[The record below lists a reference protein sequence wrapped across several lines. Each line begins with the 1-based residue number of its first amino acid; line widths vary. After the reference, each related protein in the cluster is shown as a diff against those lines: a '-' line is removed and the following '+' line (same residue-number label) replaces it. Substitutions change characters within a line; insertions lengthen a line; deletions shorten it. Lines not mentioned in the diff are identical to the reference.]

1 MKARAVWIELGF
13 LASLACLT
21 GCATLPSVALP
32 KLRLQ
37 TGRYGHAVV
46 AADHKLYVVGG
57 SGPAGLLGDV
67 EVLDPQSGT
76 ATVVATN
83 LIPRRYHSAVLVGRR
98 IFIVGGESATG
109 AEPAVEIFDL
119 DTRAV
124 ALGMPLPT
132 PRRLSKAAW
141 LGGSIFVVGGQDHGN
156 RFSETGTGVVE
167 ACDVAKNEWRKAAD
181 LPTPRECA
189 VVVAQGKLW
198 AIGGFDGDEA
208 ALAVVE
214 TYDPKTGGWTRA
226 PDMPF
231 RTSAHSA
238 LATRGAIYAFGDYR
252 MLDRVARLDLR
263 SGVWTEVAVPY
274 VASRHNACAE
284 LDDEIFVVGGNVA
297 SSGSHLDLVQRF
309 SVRELRAAP
318 TRTRTG
324 TEWRG
329 FNEPTAFAG
338 MLEANPRTVQAADR
352 TVPAVQT
359 AVLRQAGQEIV
370 RDSQATFR
378 LHLDRVPLLV
388 RLTAEVWHQGTGRT
402 PQIIVNGSAV
412 ADMQFA
418 WPGLRERNYV
428 AFLWDGDGDVQTA
441 FDYQGWLPGT
451 AFIAGECLQ
460 LGDNEI
466 AIEIGS
472 DQIKVRNVKAEL
484 LFAGDGDDTIYDLR
498 RDTRDRPNPLRPA
511 EKLD

>member
-1 MKARAVWIELGF
+1 MNARARWIGFGF
-13 LASLACLT
+13 LVLFVCLA
-21 GCATLPSVALP
+21 GCATLPPAAPSE
-32 KLRLQ
+32 LRLQ
-37 TGRYGHAVV
+37 TGRCGHAIV

-57 SGPAGLLGDV
+57 SGPDGLLGDV

-98 IFIVGGESATG
+98 IYVVGGESAAG

-119 DTRAV
+119 DARTV

-132 PRRLSKAAW
+132 PRRLSKAA
-141 LGGSIFVVGGQDHGN
+141 LLDGSIHVVGGQDHGN
-156 RFSETGTGVVE
+156 RVSETGTAVVE
-167 ACDVAKNEWRKAAD
+167 AYDVAKNEWREVAA

-189 VVVAQGKLW
+189 VVAAQGKLW
-198 AIGGFDGDEA
+198 ALGGYDGDEA

-214 TYDPKTGGWTRA
+214 TYDPKTDRWTRA
-226 PDMPF
+226 PDLPF

-238 LATRGAIYAFGDYR
+238 LATRNAIYTFGDYR

-263 SGVWTEVAVPY
+263 KGTWAELDVPY

-284 LDDEIFVVGGNVA
+284 LGGDIFVVGGNVA
-297 SSGSHLDLVQRF
+297 SMGSHLDLVQRF
-309 SVRELRAAP
+309 SERDLRAAP
-318 TRTRTG
+318 ARTRMG

-338 MLEANPRTVQAADR
+338 MLQANPKTIAAPDR
-352 TVPAVQT
+352 PDAAVQT
-359 AVLRQAGQEIV
+359 IVLRQAGTEIV
-370 RDSQATFR
+370 RDSSTTFYLPLER
-378 LHLDRVPLLV
+378 MPLLV
-388 RLTAEVWHQGTGRT
+388 RLTADVWHQGTGRT
-402 PQIIVNGSAV
+402 PQVIVNGDAV
-412 ADMQFA
+412 ADLQFA
-418 WPGLRERNYV
+418 WPSLRERNYV
-428 AFLWDGDGDVQTA
+428 AFLWDGDGAVQTA

-451 AFIAGECLQ
+451 AFIVGDCLQ

-466 AIEIGS
+466 TVEIGS

-498 RDTRDRPNPLRPA
+498 RETRDRPNPLLPA
-511 EKLD
+511 KP